1 MQAKRHLRAARI
13 SATVAALT
21 FAGWGSAAAQELI
34 EFKAG
39 ISDPVN
45 TVLAWYMARDAGLY
59 AAHGL
64 KVDIINM
71 NGGSRGA
78 AELQAG
84 HRLVEQR
91 DTLHFLRRARREGR
105 RRA

>member
-1 MQAKRHLRAARI
+1 MKDAREDYQMGSWRYSRAAIAVRHSRFLPR
-13 SATVAALT
+13 SACRGATADR
-21 FAGWGSAAAQELI
+21 AQ
-34 EFKAG
+34 AG

-45 TVLAWYMARDAGLY
+45 TVLAWYMARMPALY

-64 KVDIINM
+64 KVEIVNM

-84 HRLVEQR
+84 RSTSCMSASPR
-91 DTLHFLRRARREGR
+91 
-105 RRA
+105 